1 ARRGHARLR
10 SGAGPRVSSG
20 ARALGGEGGGDG
32 GRDLG
37 PAGITAVHHRV
48 PRRHAEPSRRQSPP
62 RGTAPPRRHGVLG
75 DRLVQLR
82 RGCGGGGHAPEVSS
96 TRRVT
101 LILLPGLDGT
111 DIFFRPLLAALPP
124 WIEAHCVEYPVSG
137 PNDYR
142 DLLPLVRNACQACE
156 EFFLLGWSFSGPLA
170 LMLAAESP
178 AALRGVV
185 LCASFIS
192 PPWPFIRA
200 LRLAA
205 TASVARFLPF
215 VSRAL
220 AMFGR
225 YSSDDFVRDRAECWS
240 RVPPSALAARARRRG
255 GRRPRTSACSA
266 PPSRRASTRCPRES
280 SACRRRAP
288 ASRPARS

>member
-1 ARRGHARLR
+1 
-10 SGAGPRVSSG
+10 
-20 ARALGGEGGGDG
+20 
-32 GRDLG
+32 
-37 PAGITAVHHRV
+37 
-48 PRRHAEPSRRQSPP
+48 
-62 RGTAPPRRHGVLG
+62 
-75 DRLVQLR
+75 
-82 RGCGGGGHAPEVSS
+82 
-96 TRRVT
+96 VT

-142 DLLPLVRNACQACE
+142 VLLPLVRTACQACE

-220 AMFGR
+220 ALFGR

-240 RVPPSALAARARRRG
+240 RVPPSALAARARAVANAIPAARVVTIDGPHLALYTNAAAAADVIVDFMRQG
-255 GRRPRTSACSA
+255 TPGRRFDA
-266 PPSRRASTRCPRES
+266 ASPG
-280 SACRRRAP
+280 A
-288 ASRPARS
+288 